1 MNESSSILAKFSAY
15 SYEKRLSGEI
25 KEFFSKNF
33 LKRENAI
40 DFIEKSLQ
48 SSIMLTLKN

>member
-1 MNESSSILAKFSAY
+1 MNETSSILAKFSAHTHD
-15 SYEKRLSGEI
+15 KRLSSEI

-40 DFIEKSLQ
+40 EFIQKSLQ
-48 SSIMLTLKN
+48 SSIMLSLKN